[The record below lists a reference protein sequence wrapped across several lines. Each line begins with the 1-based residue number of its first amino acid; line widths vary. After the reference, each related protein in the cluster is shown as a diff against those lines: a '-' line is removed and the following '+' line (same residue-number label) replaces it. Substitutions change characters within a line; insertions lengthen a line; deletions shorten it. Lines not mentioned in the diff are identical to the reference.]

1 MTANYS
7 NCLDSLGTPSLFFP
21 TTPPLTLAS
30 FHAVLNWVDSRAY
43 LSLSCWV
50 CSPFRAIGDNND
62 ETHKVCAPIVER
74 DHFERSVCYF
84 LWKAPFLF
92 LFCFFFP
99 PTWFEQNFFFG
110 GALACNYLVRWLGFI
125 FMNIYTAYCF
135 KLNSPGCPAIKSS
148 RIPWWMR
155 IIEKHEN
162 FVSRF
167 LAVWKRGGMMS
178 NFPGNSLPVF
188 HFLS

>member
-1 MTANYS
+1 MLFLWLVNFPFHFWNFFGISVYNPRKKIEEMMTANYS

-84 LWKAPFLF
+84 L
-92 LFCFFFP
+92 
-99 PTWFEQNFFFG
+99 
-110 GALACNYLVRWLGFI
+110 
-125 FMNIYTAYCF
+125 
-135 KLNSPGCPAIKSS
+135 
-148 RIPWWMR
+148 
-155 IIEKHEN
+155 
-162 FVSRF
+162 
-167 LAVWKRGGMMS
+167 
-178 NFPGNSLPVF
+178 
-188 HFLS
+188 